1 VAGQSLRTAIC
12 TCCCWP
18 GESVPDDGLNET
30 WRNPLLAADHI
41 SPVLA
46 TWYIRLEKGKCM
58 SSGKEH
64 GSWGEGW
71 CIAARECS
79 RSRLHVFD
87 LKMGG

>member
-1 VAGQSLRTAIC
+1 VAG
-12 TCCCWP
+12 
-18 GESVPDDGLNET
+18 
-30 WRNPLLAADHI
+30 
-41 SPVLA
+41 VLA